1 LDDVHNINLDSIQT
15 YLEESA
21 GESIR
26 ARGLVASHLVN
37 SLLDLLLG
45 KRFPKAIQIRCGE
58 VQALPIE
65 IKGAGLHRTHSLK
78 EMVVDD
84 LLLGLMLRNPT
95 VVVMEP
101 KNVVLSPPRIDPH
114 MKILSVS
121 ITFLDVGNAGTLSF
135 PRPFYHREGKDL
147 SFQPFAKVDLIGGKE
162 MVLLGQVKMKDNKK
176 GRMNQN
182 LCVREATPSPFGKH
196 ATGVPQFVE
205 ENMARF
211 GVRGWLV
218 PSVLHQFT
226 EPGQPHPKVL
236 KLERTRP
243 PGPAIIGKEERA
255 MVRQRGREGM

>member
-1 LDDVHNINLDSIQT
+1 
-15 YLEESA
+15 
-21 GESIR
+21 
-26 ARGLVASHLVN
+26 
-37 SLLDLLLG
+37 
-45 KRFPKAIQIRCGE
+45 
-58 VQALPIE
+58 
-65 IKGAGLHRTHSLK
+65 
-78 EMVVDD
+78 MVVDD

-101 KNVVLSPPRIDPH
+101 KNVVLSSPRIDPH

-135 PRPFYHREGKDL
+135 PRPFYHREGEDL

-162 MVLLGQVKMKDNKK
+162 TVLLGQVKMKDNKK

-218 PSVLHQFT
+218 PSVLHHFT
-226 EPGQPHPKVL
+226 ESGQPHPKVL

-243 PGPAIIGKEERA
+243 PGPTIIGKEERA
-255 MVRQRGREGM
+255 MVRQRGREGMENVCVEAKVPLVVGVEGV